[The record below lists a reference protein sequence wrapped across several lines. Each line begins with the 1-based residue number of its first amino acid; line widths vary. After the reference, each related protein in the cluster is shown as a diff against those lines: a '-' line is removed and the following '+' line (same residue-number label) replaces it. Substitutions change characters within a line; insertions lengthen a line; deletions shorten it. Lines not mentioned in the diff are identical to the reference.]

1 MPSLQEYYDLTVE
14 LYGEDSKSAKM
25 AKIQLEAQKY
35 SAAKS
40 FQQLF
45 EEELG
50 PKFQELFND
59 EEV

>member
-1 MPSLQEYYDLTVE
+1 MPSLQEIYDLTVE

-35 SAAKS
+35 SATKS

>member
-25 AKIQLEAQKY
+25 AKIQLEAEKY
-35 SAAKS
+35 SAGRA
-40 FQQLF
+40 FRQLF

-50 PKFQELFND
+50 PKFQEIFND